1 MASTIDGTSL
11 NTVNGVAAT
20 NTTKPTKATTA
31 GGALDKDAFLQLL
44 VTQMGNQDP
53 LNPQDNSQQIAQL
66 AQFSSLEQMTN
77 MVSGITKV
85 GNLVQNMDTSVLV
98 GQVSS
103 MIGKTIQWS
112 DDGGKTKL
120 SGTVT
125 SVSLSSGVPTI
136 VTKVTG
142 DDTAHNVSIGNITQI
157 GA

>member
-1 MASTIDGTSL
+1 MASTVDGTSL

-20 NTTKPTKATTA
+20 ATTKSTKSTTA
-31 GGALDKDAFLQLL
+31 GGAMDKNTFLQLL

-77 MVSGITKV
+77 MVSAITKV
-85 GNLVQNMDTSVLV
+85 GDLVQNMDTSVLV

-103 MIGKTIQWS
+103 MIGKNIQWS
-112 DDGGKTKL
+112 DDGGKTTL
-120 SGTVT
+120 TGTVT
-125 SVSLSSGVPTI
+125 SVSLASGVPTI
-136 VTKVTG
+136 VTKVAG